1 MKAVGELRQCS
12 PGGPGDPRF
21 TRHQHHQQAQ
31 SGDCPCRLG
40 LMADKPLQ
48 KGLPGGTPSNM
59 MGKGEARCLQ
69 VVVRSKVSAIIVTN
83 FKVKMAARPA
93 SDHGDG
99 Y

>member
-1 MKAVGELRQCS
+1 MKVVGELRVS
-12 PGGPGDPRF
+12 PGGPEDTRF
-21 TRHQHHQQAQ
+21 TKHRHHQAQ
-31 SGDCPCRLG
+31 SWGCPCRLG